1 MVAHCF
7 TVLRR
12 VLPATRLSTALVV
25 ASALSATAAQA
36 APLLGGST
44 LSGEPPL
51 IINHRGA
58 SGYLPE
64 ETLEAYQLS
73 VAMRADYLEGDVY
86 TTRDGVAVMLHDGTL
101 NATTNVVSYAST
113 HPEIAALRS
122 PNGTYNV
129 NNFTYSQL
137 QQLTATIRNANG
149 YGTDRSF
156 YDPTRDYKMI
166 SLAQLA
172 DYTYQTAQAT
182 GQNLGIYPEAKQS
195 GLPVVDAILAVLND
209 PKYNGY
215 FAAGSGHAILQ
226 SFDPAQVQYMNTVT
240 DLPLAQLGVCPTTAA
255 QAQAIKAYAD
265 GVGPSISQV
274 TQACV
279 DIAHAAGLTVHPY
292 TFLNNPAQYAQFYAL
307 GVDGVFTNFADI
319 ARAERDKAYAPVAVP
334 EPASL
339 ALFGVGLL
347 GMGLVRRRGAK
358 RQPQA

>member
-1 MVAHCF
+1 MPALCIAS
-7 TVLRR
+7 LRR
-12 VLPATRLSTALVV
+12 VLPATRFSTALVF
-25 ASALSATAAQA
+25 ASALSAAAAQA
-36 APLLGGST
+36 APLLGGAT
-44 LSGEPPL
+44 LNGEPPL

-122 PNGTYNV
+122 PNGTYDV

-156 YDPTRDYKMI
+156 YDPTRDYKLI

-182 GQNLGIYPEAKQS
+182 GRNLGIYPEAKQS
-195 GLPVVDAILAVLND
+195 GLGVVDAILAVLND

-215 FAAGSGHAILQ
+215 FSTGAGHAILQ
-226 SFDPAQVQYMNTVT
+226 SFDPVQVQYMSTVSG
-240 DLPLAQLGVCPTTAA
+240 LPLNQLGICPSTAV

-265 GVGPSISQV
+265 IVGPSTGQV
-274 TQACV
+274 NQACV
-279 DIAHAAGLTVHPY
+279 DIAHAAGLAVHPY

-319 ARAERDKAYAPVAVP
+319 ARTERDKYYAPVTVP

-347 GMGLVRRRGAK
+347 GMGVVRRRRAARG
-358 RQPQA
+358 